1 MIWKHHL
8 KRRFS
13 IIKDFDSDAPTH
25 PQENTSHTQ
34 KTCHSADISSTKF
47 CAHWNKQNS
56 SWGKWREQEYTSSP
70 AELPKQCSHDWLL
83 SPIATAC
90 LIGLKY
96 PFHVPLRCYF
106 IHSLKTDHKILL
118 RHREKL
124 GTSRFPLD
132 VLAVNKNSSVK
143 SFRDPYKRHCHW
155 SYIHLEH
162 FIRTALSN
170 LFLNSDILLLP
181 WMETGTV
188 LCLQWLYDKFLMSLL
203 RKKTE
208 GL

>member
-1 MIWKHHL
+1 MLGSFLLKEWQILVHL
-8 KRRFS
+8 TKWYENITWSEDFS

-34 KTCHSADISSTKF
+34 KTCHSADISRTKF

-83 SPIATAC
+83 SPMATAC

-96 PFHVPLRCYF
+96 PFDVPLRRYF
-106 IHSLKTDHKILL
+106 IHSFKTDHKILL
-118 RHREKL
+118 RHREKR

-132 VLAVNKNSSVK
+132 ALAVNKNSSVK
-143 SFRDPYKRHCHW
+143 AWGIRRRD
-155 SYIHLEH
+155 
-162 FIRTALSN
+162 
-170 LFLNSDILLLP
+170 
-181 WMETGTV
+181 TV
-188 LCLQWLYDKFLMSLL
+188 IDP
-203 RKKTE
+203 THT
-208 GL
+208 